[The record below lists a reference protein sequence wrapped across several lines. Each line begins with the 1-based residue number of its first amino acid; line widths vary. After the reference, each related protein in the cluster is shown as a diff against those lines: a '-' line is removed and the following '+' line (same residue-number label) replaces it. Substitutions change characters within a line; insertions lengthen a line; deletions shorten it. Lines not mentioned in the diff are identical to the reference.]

1 MAPDAQ
7 LLLYY
12 IREDNEVVATS
23 VKFQIKS
30 CFRNPVRYFSSSSIL
45 FSGIM
50 GNLYLK
56 FQLLRYVCIYGRGAV
71 RSLIYCKT

>member
-12 IREDNEVVATS
+12 IKDDNEVVATS
-23 VKFQIKS
+23 VKFQIES

-56 FQLLRYVCIYGRGAV
+56 VSIVKVYMYV
-71 RSLIYCKT
+71 RSGRCESTNIL